1 MSDAKMIGLYK
12 SYIEV
17 EVAALMGPFGGSL
30 IHQFQV
36 LMNYVGIS
44 VPSASKKD
52 KMGPDQRFVLTKTL
66 FRFLSHRDNILKA
79 RGRQNDQL

>member
-52 KMGPDQRFVLTKTL
+52 KMGPD
-66 FRFLSHRDNILKA
+66 
-79 RGRQNDQL
+79 